1 MTEHL
6 DVVIV
11 GAGAAGIAAARRLSA
26 AGRSVLLVEAL
37 PRLGGRALTIR
48 ADGLPL
54 DLGCGWLHSADRN
67 PLAELA
73 DTAGIKLE
81 RSKGAWGEQLRD
93 VGATAGTQ
101 EQAWDAYE
109 AFGARLRRDPPAS
122 DRAGDAMSPGDPW
135 RPFVDALSG
144 FMNGAGIDQ
153 LSARRLPRL
162 R

>member
-1 MTEHL
+1 MWPL
-6 DVVIV
+6 WAPVPR
-11 GAGAAGIAAARRLSA
+11 ALPLRAACIFL
-26 AGRSVLLVEAL
+26 GRSVLLVEAL
-37 PRLGGRALTIR
+37 QRLGGRAQTAHFAR
-48 ADGLPL
+48 LPL

-67 PLAELA
+67 PLVELA

-81 RSKGAWGEQLRD
+81 RSKAAWGEQLRD
-93 VGATAGTQ
+93 VGATAKTQ

-109 AFGARLRRDPPAS
+109 TFGARLRRDPPAS

-144 FMNGAGIDQ
+144 FMNGVGIRPA
-153 LSARRLPRL
+153 LGRRLPRL